1 MEKAI
6 EEVETKIERVEKATE
21 KVETKIESVEKQITD
36 TGAEQAEVQSRLDT
50 CK

>member
-6 EEVETKIERVEKATE
+6 EEVETKMEKAIE
-21 KVETKIESVEKQITD
+21 EVEMKIESVEKQITD